1 MSSNPASSSGQRS
14 FGIAQNWKALDRHEV
29 GAGEGGS
36 NRAGVRELGI
46 RSKMRQ
52 MRLTVHMS
60 LFSFKLVRRITDYT
74 WHLENS
80 SCQNCQSVGDW
91 FLSIT
96 CRTKKL
102 RDRKDLWGHATHFKP
117 HSINKPTCSNQHLR
131 AQGKFI
137 IIFCWCNRKDEEE
150 QHLFIHSIISL
161 IYSTTFPPPLYQQ
174 CSAEFVPGQGL
185 GSDDTKMC

>member
-1 MSSNPASSSGQRS
+1 
-14 FGIAQNWKALDRHEV
+14 
-29 GAGEGGS
+29 
-36 NRAGVRELGI
+36 
-46 RSKMRQ
+46 

-117 HSINKPTCSNQHLR
+117 HSISKFTCSNQQLR

-150 QHLFIHSIISL
+150 QHLFVHSIISL
-161 IYSTTFPPPLYQQ
+161 IYSTTFPPPSTNNVALRLFQASTRFWWYKDVLNAKHWSFKIDKSQSLPSRSSPNSV
-174 CSAEFVPGQGL
+174 CVR
-185 GSDDTKMC
+185 